1 MHPKIILEV
10 RYFERVL
17 SKIIKKSN
25 NYFCF
30 QTHSLLM
37 EIILKNKRSLK
48 LVTSLFLGCQMC
60 SEVFFL

>member
-25 NYFCF
+25 NYFFF